1 MAKLVRTKDL
11 TVGKGTAAQKGDKL
25 TVDIV
30 GYLPRGENVLS
41 EKGLEFVL
49 GARRVIAGLEKGVEG
64 MNVGGERE
72 IHIPPHLAYGD
83 KGTLTVPPKAALRL
97 VVRLINVSKK
107 AETDQKG
114 QTPNQS

>member
-11 TVGKGTAAQKGDKL
+11 VVGHGGVAQTGDRL
-25 TVDIV
+25 TVDID

-49 GARRVIAGLEKGVEG
+49 GARRVIAGLESGVEG
-64 MNVGGERE
+64 MSVGGQRE
-72 IHIPPHLAYGD
+72 IRVPPHLAYGD

-97 VVRLINVSKK
+97 VVKLISLSK
-107 AETDQKG
+107 ESEENQK
-114 QTPNQS
+114 